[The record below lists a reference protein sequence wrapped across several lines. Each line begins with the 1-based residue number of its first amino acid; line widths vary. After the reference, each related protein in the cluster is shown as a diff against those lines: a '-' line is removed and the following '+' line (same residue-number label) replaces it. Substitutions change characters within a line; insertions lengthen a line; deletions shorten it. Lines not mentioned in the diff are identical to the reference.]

1 MIRHPSVNIKHSPN
15 FVRFTHQILANIKY
29 DVFAYVIVD
38 VKRMSRKCQK
48 HGNLTSN
55 LQKKFKST
63 KMIMLASSP

>member
-38 VKRMSRKCQK
+38 VKRMSRKC
-48 HGNLTSN
+48 
-55 LQKKFKST
+55 
-63 KMIMLASSP
+63 